1 MVKKAITR
9 IVPGKMFS
17 KEPRMTDRS
26 KDDTTI
32 AQDVS
37 YLHKMGYAQE
47 LSRGLKVFSSF
58 AISFSVICIA
68 SGGVTSFQLGFSA
81 GGGLSVSLGWLVG
94 GLFALVVAASMAQIA
109 SAYPTAGGLYHWS
122 TILGGR
128 AWGWATAWLNLVAYI
143 LSTASVNVGVY
154 LLFSQL
160 VLTNIFH
167 VNVAGWG
174 YWQQLVGMMA
184 VTISQALLNG
194 YSLRGTR
201 LLTDFSGYFILAVTL
216 FLIVIMITAA
226 PGLDFS
232 RLWHF
237 TNFTGAAGGGV
248 YPNHLQRPI
257 LVFALG
263 LILPLYTI
271 TGYDA
276 SAHIAEETIDAR
288 RTVPRGIVISVA
300 ISAIFGLFMVCSFV
314 LAMPDVNAAAKNG
327 GNVFFDL
334 LSGLR
339 APVWCKD
346 FLYISIVVLNYLCGL
361 ANVTACSRL
370 MFAFSRD
377 GGLPFSNF
385 IRTVHPKFRTPANAT
400 WVGAGLAIAATL
412 YSSAFNALA
421 TGAAIFF
428 YVSYVMP
435 TVAGFFA
442 KGRSWT
448 DYGPF
453 QLGVW
458 SKPMAGICGLG
469 AVGIVFIGVQPPN
482 NVLITYVIG
491 IVILLILGWFLIERK
506 RFAGP
511 PLGEQIAIR
520 QANIKTAEMA
530 LEAAG

>member
-1 MVKKAITR
+1 
-9 IVPGKMFS
+9 
-17 KEPRMTDRS
+17 MTEHSTDE
-26 KDDTTI
+26 KTI

-37 YLHKMGYAQE
+37 FLHKMGYAQE

-94 GLFALVVAASMAQIA
+94 GIFALIVAASMAQIA

-128 AWGWATAWLNLVAYI
+128 AWGWATAWINLVAYI

-160 VLTNIFH
+160 ILTNMFN
-167 VNVAGWG
+167 VNVSDWG
-174 YWQQLVGMMA
+174 YWQQLGGMVI

-216 FLIVIMITAA
+216 FLFVIMLTAA
-226 PGLDFS
+226 PGLHFD
-232 RLWHF
+232 RLWTF
-237 TNFTGAAGGGV
+237 TNFTGDPGGGV
-248 YPNHLQRPI
+248 YPTHLQNPI
-257 LVFALG
+257 LIFALG

-300 ISAIFGLFMVCSFV
+300 ISAFFGLFMVCSFV
-314 LAMPDVNAAAKNG
+314 LAMPNTAAAAKNG

-334 LSGLR
+334 LSGLA

-361 ANVTACSRL
+361 ANVTAYSRL

-377 GGLPFSNF
+377 GGLPFSKF
-385 IRTVHPKFRTPANAT
+385 IRAVHPKFRTPVNAT
-400 WVGAGLAIAATL
+400 WVGAGLAIASTL
-412 YSSAFNALA
+412 YASAFNALA
-421 TGAAIFF
+421 AGAAIFF

-442 KGRSWT
+442 KGKSWT
-448 DYGPF
+448 EFGPF

-458 SKPMAGICGLG
+458 SKPMAVICGLG
-469 AVGIVFIGVQPPN
+469 AIGIVFIGVQPPN
-482 NVLITYVIG
+482 NVLISYVAG
-491 IVILLILGWFLIERK
+491 IVVLLVLGWFLVERK

-511 PLGEQIAIR
+511 PLGEQIAGR
-520 QANIKTAEMA
+520 QSLIKAAEMA
-530 LEAAG
+530 LDAAE